1 MDGKI
6 TVLDTTDVFGLTTFV
21 VDGKLFIKASAG
33 VDGGVAIHE
42 VGNYE
47 GSLKPSAN
55 VAAFESKIKDCDEQI
70 IKSFDEQMEKVKGKY
85 RR

>member
-6 TVLDTTDVFGLTTFV
+6 TVLDTSAAFGLTTFV

-33 VDGGVAIHE
+33 MGGGVAIHE

-55 VAAFESKIKDCDEQI
+55 VAAYESEIKDCDEQI
-70 IKSFDEQMEKVKGKY
+70 MKSFDELMEEERRKY

>member
-6 TVLDTTDVFGLTTFV
+6 TVLDTSDEFGLTTFV

-33 VDGGVAIHE
+33 MDGGVAIHE

-55 VAAFESKIKDCDEQI
+55 VEAS
-70 IKSFDEQMEKVKGKY
+70 KSFDEQMEEVRRKY

>member
-6 TVLDTTDVFGLTTFV
+6 IVLDTTDTFGLTTFV
-21 VDGKLFIKASAG
+21 VNGKLFIKASAG
-33 VDGGVAIHE
+33 MNGGVAIHE

-47 GSLKPSAN
+47 GSLKPSTN
-55 VAAFESKIKDCDEQI
+55 VVASESNTT
-70 IKSFDEQMEKVKGKY
+70 FDEQMEEVRRKY

>member
-6 TVLDTTDVFGLTTFV
+6 TILDTSDAFGLTTFV

-33 VDGGVAIHE
+33 MDGGVAIHE

-55 VAAFESKIKDCDEQI
+55 VAASESNKT
-70 IKSFDEQMEKVKGKY
+70 FDEQMKDVRRKY
-85 RR
+85 FR